1 MAEGGHFC
9 AGDSH
14 RIGAVRVGEDR
25 RADRGRTTV
34 VGCHPRGA
42 SAWQNLGAKCQ
53 SSSKSHTPD
62 VATESVTRVRRSPRR
77 RHLEHSGR
85 HHARFAGSYV
95 EVEEARATLPMRM
108 GGLGLRSATRCAE
121 AACWASWADALYM
134 VGQRNPEVADMVVRT
149 VSQREQR
156 HQGCLTELHQAGARL
171 DRERF
176 WWRPSWQALR
186 DGARPEE
193 HVVGEPGEWQHG
205 WQYWASSI
213 SDSYFRKTSLLP
225 VRPAA
230 SRAHLRSHSGPDAGA
245 ALACAP
251 TAPEYTILTCSG

>member
-1 MAEGGHFC
+1 MCRGSVLGILGGCPPHGWT
-9 AGDSH
+9 AKPRSRGH
-14 RIGAVRVGEDR
+14 GGA
-25 RADRGRTTV
+25 
-34 VGCHPRGA
+34 H
-42 SAWQNLGAKCQ
+42 
-53 SSSKSHTPD
+53 
-62 VATESVTRVRRSPRR
+62 
-77 RHLEHSGR
+77 
-85 HHARFAGSYV
+85 
-95 EVEEARATLPMRM
+95 
-108 GGLGLRSATRCAE
+108 
-121 AACWASWADALYM
+121 
-134 VGQRNPEVADMVVRT
+134 T

-225 VRPAA
+225 VRPA
-230 SRAHLRSHSGPDAGA
+230 HLRSHSGPNAGA

-251 TAPEYTILTCSG
+251 TAPEYTISSLVPGDRVAEAPVATPHCRGDVCRLQSTS